1 MSALSMRIR
10 NTTMAEISEPD
21 RAAQRASTH
30 ALIVPREHGAW
41 GLLLV
46 PLFTGLAAG
55 FSSTHRVWL
64 LLVFTIVALSLFW
77 LRTPVESLVGTG
89 SMTAHTW
96 RERRIAIVA
105 SVFLVLVSAVCLTN
119 LMWKGRDLE
128 LLLLGAAAAFAF
140 VIQGIVRKLGRMA
153 RMPAQLIGAIG
164 LTCTAPAAYYI
175 GTGQLSA
182 RAFVLWAANWI
193 FAGNQIHFVQLR
205 IHAARAATFPE
216 KFARGRIFF
225 LVQPVLLAALAFASF
240 WRVIPPLVV
249 IAFIPALVRGT
260 LWFFRKPESLDIKS
274 VGWSEMKHGVVFGI
288 LLAAAFIYS

>member
-1 MSALSMRIR
+1 MSALSMRTR

-21 RAAQRASTH
+21 GAAQRARTH

-55 FSSTHRVWL
+55 FSATHRVWL

-89 SMTAHTW
+89 FMAAHIW

-105 SVFLVLVSAVCLTN
+105 TVFLVLVLAVCLTN

-140 VIQGIVRKLGRMA
+140 VIRFVGGELDFCRQPNSFR
-153 RMPAQLIGAIG
+153 P
-164 LTCTAPAAYYI
+164 TAHPLLHA
-175 GTGQLSA
+175 L
-182 RAFVLWAANWI
+182 
-193 FAGNQIHFVQLR
+193 LR
-205 IHAARAATFPE
+205 
-216 KFARGRIFF
+216 FARN
-225 LVQPVLLAALAFASF
+225 LLGGAFCSWLSRYC
-240 WRVIPPLVV
+240 WR
-249 IAFIPALVRGT
+249 R
-260 LWFFRKPESLDIKS
+260 
-274 VGWSEMKHGVVFGI
+274 
-288 LLAAAFIYS
+288 